1 MAPDKKLV
9 LSTECAYTPGPKQRH
24 FGCIIVNTSND
35 WFILDFNKVL
45 NHYVFF
51 FHCLL
56 IKRSSLVVSL
66 HGNMKRGRRQN
77 IVQTKYKYWAD
88 ADLDIA
94 LIRLS
99 ALVMTLS
106 NQSTPHLRPWHQ

>member
-1 MAPDKKLV
+1 MCVHTRPQTKAFWLHN
-9 LSTECAYTPGPKQRH
+9 SYT
-24 FGCIIVNTSND
+24 IND

-106 NQSTPHLRPWHQ
+106 LVHTTPPALASVGSE